1 MAAEKKQ
8 IGTAS
13 YGLKKKNKWNVE
25 DAEKGD
31 AINIY
36 RILPPFGA
44 LAEDGRWAFFDKVHW
59 GYKDSNG
66 WSRNF
71 RCIKEVDFKTKM
83 VKQACPEC
91 DLIDKNTKK
100 KDAFIETQKAGG
112 LTDEQAKEAAKPL
125 TEWLKSHNLD
135 KKWYINV
142 KNQKGEVG
150 RLKVAHKHYQ
160 ALQSVIEDIIK
171 KGGDPIDVNG
181 GVWFNFKRTGR
192 GLQTQHFVYVDTET
206 ITLPDGRKVQGDK
219 PAPLTQEDLTKMQ
232 KDAYELNA
240 MFTDLTFNQIKRL
253 VDGNGDQTVVDAV
266 YAAPVTTPAGA
277 TVAVATG
284 GDNEEPDPD
293 QMVAKLPPKAAPV
306 QVAQTPPP
314 APVKVVAA
322 VVQADDEEA
331 QMMARLA
338 SIRQK
343 KAEAAAGA
351 AQQTSAAIVG
361 SAGLA
366 NIANAKSMDDAEFL
380 RNFGGAK

>member
-25 DAEKGD
+25 DNEKGD
-31 AINIY
+31 AVNIY

-91 DLIDKNTKK
+91 DLIEKTLKK
-100 KDAFIETQKAGG
+100 KDAFIEQQKANG
-112 LTDEQAKEAAKPL
+112 LSDEQAKEAAKPL
-125 TEWLKSHNLD
+125 SEWLKSHNLD

-150 RLKVAHKHYQ
+150 RLKVAHKHFQ
-160 ALQSVIEDIIK
+160 ALQVVIEDLLK
-171 KGGDPIDVNG
+171 KGIEPIDVNG

-192 GLQTQHFVYVDTET
+192 GLQTQHFVYVDTEA

-219 PAPLTQEDLTKMQ
+219 PAPLTPDDLAKMQ
-232 KDAYELNA
+232 KDAYELNT
-240 MFTDLTFNQIKRL
+240 MFTDLTFEKIKRL
-253 VDGNGDQTVVDAV
+253 VDGNGDQSVVDAV
-266 YAAPVTTPAGA
+266 FAAPVTTPAGA

-284 GDNEEPDPD
+284 SDNDEPDEP
-293 QMVAKLPPKAAPV
+293 MEARMPTKVAAPTSAPTPAPV
-306 QVAQTPPP
+306 QLAP
-314 APVKVVAA
+314 APVVV
-322 VVQADDEEA
+322 VDDEET
-331 QMMARLA
+331 QMLARLA

-343 KAEAAAGA
+343 KAEAAAA
-351 AQQTSAAIVG
+351 AGNTNTVNLSQGVIASA
-361 SAGLA
+361 
-366 NIANAKSMDDAEFL
+366 ANAKTMDDAEFL
-380 RNFGGAK
+380 KNFGGGLK